1 VHAEMQLRDV
11 LAAALHEEA
20 VVVGLDPVFAHALIL
35 YRIITPPPTASRTR
49 TMAAYVLAEIE
60 ITNPEGYKEYT
71 AVVPATIA
79 QHGGKFLV
87 RGGAATP
94 LEGEWPQVRRV
105 LIEFASRDQ

>member
-1 VHAEMQLRDV
+1 MV
-11 LAAALHEEA
+11 
-20 VVVGLDPVFAHALIL
+20 
-35 YRIITPPPTASRTR
+35 
-49 TMAAYVLAEIE
+49 AYVLAEVE

-79 QHGGKFLV
+79 QYGGKFLV

-105 LIEFASRDQ
+105 LIEFASRDQALKWFNSPEYEKPMAMRRANSKGRLVILEGV

>member
-1 VHAEMQLRDV
+1 ADVGTGRDHLAVAASRALHQRVHQALRMVAAPQLGIDPGVVPLEVVPVHAEMQLRDV

-60 ITNPEGYKEYT
+60 IT
-71 AVVPATIA
+71 
-79 QHGGKFLV
+79 
-87 RGGAATP
+87 
-94 LEGEWPQVRRV
+94 
-105 LIEFASRDQ
+105 